1 MASTFGIL
9 GKLEFLQVIASKL
22 IAGINP
28 AVIHNIEKYSA
39 LKKVHYL
46 TAVEHLEGDYLEFGV
61 FTGSSFTHS
70 IRCTRSMEKIYPGIK
85 NCKFVGFDSFEGFG
99 LLDEGDEHPFYTDE
113 NFETS
118 FATVSKRVAT
128 AAGSYQFEL
137 KEGFFEESLQA
148 GALAHGINK
157 ARVVFMDSDTYGSAK
172 SAFEYVSPVMQE
184 GTYIILDDFFSYR
197 GSKSKGV
204 AKAFDEFLV
213 TTGISVRR
221 VMDYGMGGAVF
232 VIDSIEA

>member
-1 MASTFGIL
+1 MTSKFGIL
-9 GKLEFLQVIASKL
+9 GRLEFLQVIASKF

-28 AVIHNIEKYSA
+28 AVIHNIEKYYA
-39 LKKVHYL
+39 IKKVHYL

-85 NCKFVGFDSFEGFG
+85 NCKFFGFDSFEGFG

-118 FATVSKRVAT
+118 FATVYKRVAS

-148 GALAHGINK
+148 GAASAPRIHTHALALP
-157 ARVVFMDSDTYGSAK
+157 FLPSC
-172 SAFEYVSPVMQE
+172 MQIPRGHRLKREE
-184 GTYIILDDFFSYR
+184 GR
-197 GSKSKGV
+197 GG
-204 AKAFDEFLV
+204 E
-213 TTGISVRR
+213 
-221 VMDYGMGGAVF
+221 MGCPLSMFQAG
-232 VIDSIEA
+232 